1 MQLVCTDKI
10 WCINNLWL
18 LALHSYS
25 LLFLTSLLFPRTFKT
40 DMFLILPQHWVR
52 PESFDFVFTACLIS
66 QLTVPA
72 SPKIRSQFWLF
83 MFDSQPQGWHTPQ
96 ESSHQCHAWGFV
108 HNKSACKQAVHQTVG
123 SCTHLVSDT
132 CATLVAD
139 GFDNDPA
146 WSAATWRNR
155 FTSGSFLRVH
165 NNAASCLNQISSR
178 VYFLLGLAQLCLH

>member
-1 MQLVCTDKI
+1 MHSRTIAERESSREGSHSDAEFCN
-10 WCINNLWL
+10 WY
-18 LALHSYS
+18 ALTRSGVSTTCGCSLYTARKYS

-146 WSAATWRNR
+146 WSAAT
-155 FTSGSFLRVH
+155 
-165 NNAASCLNQISSR
+165 
-178 VYFLLGLAQLCLH
+178 